1 MPENNEKPDDP
12 KVAREGGS
20 DDGTDKG
27 LMPPAEPPSTT
38 APVQNTQ
45 INIQQIPPQALDKLS
60 PEQILELHNLILEQ
74 MDRSDSRQF
83 EFIMDQASK
92 NNASQRRY
100 AFVGG
105 YIALAGIAVATYLAA
120 VGNESVAIALATSL
134 ATIIAVVVGSRII
147 AE

>member
-83 EFIMDQASK
+83 EFAMDQANKK
-92 NNASQRRY
+92 NTSQKWSIS
-100 AFVGG
+100 FGG
-105 YIALAGIAVATYLAA
+105 SIALAGIAAA
-120 VGNESVAIALATSL
+120 VYLDTAGSGILAGVIATAVTV
-134 ATIIAVVVGSRII
+134 IIAVVVGGRMKH
-147 AE
+147 

>member
-12 KVAREGGS
+12 EVAREGGS
-20 DDGTDKG
+20 DDGTGEDLIPVK
-27 LMPPAEPPSTT
+27 EPPSTT
-38 APVQNTQ
+38 VPVQNTQ

-60 PEQILELHNLILEQ
+60 PEQILDFHKSILEH
-74 MDRSDSRQF
+74 MDRNESRRF

-120 VGNESVAIALATSL
+120 TGNESVAIALATSL
-134 ATIIAVVVGSRII
+134 ATIIAVVAGSRII
-147 AE
+147 AD